1 MPPAIGY
8 WLLAIGHWPLA
19 TGPRHL
25 AITRPRAASARPSL
39 PLDQIRIRQHQVVRD
54 IVPRPVIDAQLQLLH
69 PGDVD
74 IDHLRFLRA
83 ADAVLAPHHLA
94 VQQQAGGA
102 IVWSK
107 DSIR

>member
-54 IVPRPVIDAQLQLLH
+54 IVPRPVIDAQLQPVAVGHALADDEVPQH
-69 PGDVD
+69 PAG
-74 IDHLRFLRA
+74 
-83 ADAVLAPHHLA
+83 AVLQHHALA
-94 VQQQAGGA
+94 AA
-102 IVWSK
+102 LEL
-107 DSIR
+107 